1 MDIEIKDLSV
11 SYPSS
16 KGPVRVLRQA
26 DLRLPAGKITALVG
40 ESGSGKSILGAAIV
54 GLLEPAAE
62 ISGMIS
68 FEGRDLLTM
77 DEDELNVIRG
87 EQIGWLAQ
95 DPIAAMNPLMRV
107 GKQVTELVRYRE
119 NTSEEDERARGI
131 GQLAA
136 YGLSAPA
143 LVYQKYP
150 RELSG
155 GMAQRV
161 LTAAVTLP
169 RPQWIIADE
178 PTKGLDAFVRREVCE
193 RFRRLRDNEG
203 IGFLLITHDLRLA
216 ARLSD
221 YIGIMYAGEILE
233 YGRTSEVFAH
243 PCHPYTKGLFAA
255 QPHAGLHPIPGLP
268 PDLSALPKGC
278 IFGPRCALYEAG
290 VCGSVQCMRQVGE
303 GHALRCGKEGQP

>member
-11 SYPSS
+11 SYPSP
-16 KGPVRVLRQA
+16 KGPVRVLRHA
-26 DLRLPAGKITALVG
+26 DLHLPSGKITALVG

-62 ISGMIS
+62 ISGTIS
-68 FEGRDLLTM
+68 FDGRDLCTL
-77 DEDELNVIRG
+77 DEEALNTIRG
-87 EQIGWLAQ
+87 ERIGWLAQ

-107 GKQVTELVRYRE
+107 GKQVTELVRYRDK
-119 NTSEEDERARGI
+119 TSEAGERARGI
-131 GQLAA
+131 RQLGA
-136 YGLSAPA
+136 YGLSEPA
-143 LVYQKYP
+143 VVYQKYP

-169 RPQWIIADE
+169 CPEWIIADE

-193 RFRRLRDNEG
+193 RFRRLRDEEG

-216 ARLSD
+216 TRLSD

-233 YGRTSEVFAH
+233 YGETRDIFAH
-243 PCHPYTKGLFAA
+243 PGHPYTQGLFAA

-278 IFGPRCALYEAG
+278 VFGPRCARYEAG
-290 VCGSVQCMRQVGE
+290 ICRSVQCMRQIGKE
-303 GHALRCGKEGQP
+303 HALRCGKGGQP